1 MASVRARAYR
11 GSGGGAPSGGP
22 GKQSPSGGQGRSQ
35 SPPKAESSAAF
46 ETPAEEPN
54 LTLVKIINLLPAIMF
69 ISQKFGGV
77 NSVVFGVAKFAA
89 WGPPP
94 SPLLSAPLFSLTD
107 ACDSEDR
114 PICLTHI
121 AAP

>member
-69 ISQKFGGV
+69 ISQKFGGLSRWCLGWL
-77 NSVVFGVAKFAA
+77 NSPLG
-89 WGPPP
+89 GGLSPP
-94 SPLLSAPLFSLTD
+94 SKSPLVLAPV
-107 ACDSEDR
+107 
-114 PICLTHI
+114 
-121 AAP
+121 